1 MFTTLSRPIRSGS
14 SKTVQGDYIN
24 IAKSRLLALAAAH
37 SASLLAVP
45 AVLAAEPTAGQIEE
59 IVVTARQREE
69 KIEDV
74 PVTITAFTQA
84 DIRSAGIERP
94 TDFIALTPG
103 VAQVQTAE
111 AGDLQVNIRGIN
123 TGRDSETNFALVIDG
138 VLQTNPNA
146 LNQELNNVTQIEVL
160 KGPQGALYGRNALA
174 GAIIIT
180 TREPGDEFEGEVTA
194 GYGNDNSYKGSLFLG
209 GPVGNSRAS
218 LSAYTRSTDGQWDN
232 EKLDCDDCVDYFE
245 ETGFSGRVLWEAAG
259 GEMDFKARYSEIESG
274 AINFNAAI
282 ALADVA
288 PFVGDAFYA
297 DPNNH
302 NFRYINNVKPRN
314 EQENT
319 NLSLKGEWALD
330 YATVTS
336 YLAFNKQTNYFLTDG
351 TSDAF
356 LLYAFNLGGTLN
368 SEAAATCQATNDANL
383 TDPGYEPPFFGIP
396 SSIWFT
402 PAGGGAAG
410 FLPPYGPSTCGGY
423 QYQQRDQTDTS
434 FELRLTSPGDQR
446 ARWVGGVY
454 VADIERDVVVSQ
466 GADLGGRLLAKPF
479 VPSSGPNPTDLLY
492 DDTFNS
498 RVFAVFG
505 QLAYDV
511 VDDVEVALALRYD
524 IEKREV
530 SNNVPVCDGENPTGC
545 RAQTFGFNFYSNPYI
560 NPAYTANPAYATG
573 GIPDRRETFD
583 QLQPKLSVNWKL
595 TDDFAVFAS
604 YGYGFRSGG
613 FNSSGSAATIGQ
625 AYRGE
630 NGGTTPLCLGANTTG
645 PNGPVYPPACGPN
658 SVFNVSEV
666 SDVFDKEVSKAAELG
681 FKSFFFDRTLSVNAA
696 VYHTDLE
703 DMQFFNFFAG
713 PFGLLRVVTNIDEV
727 TLQGAEFDFRWRAS
741 DMFSFFGG
749 FAWTDG
755 EIDKYEGRP
764 YTEGNKVPYAPEYTG
779 NLGGEMTLPVGA
791 NFQLITRI
799 DASFVGETWFH
810 PVQENR
816 LPNLFGYFGFGQGE
830 FSKMKR
836 DPYAALNARM
846 TLQAEKWGVTAW
858 GRNVLDEEYLAE
870 IIPAPEF
877 GGSFIHDAPGL
888 SYGLDVNFKF

>member
-1 MFTTLSRPIRSGS
+1 MRSGS
-14 SKTVQGDYIN
+14 SKSVQGDYMN
-24 IAKSRLLALAAAH
+24 MPKSRLLALAAAH

-69 KIEDV
+69 RIQDV

-94 TDFIALTPG
+94 QDFIALTPG

-146 LNQELNNVTQIEVL
+146 LNQELTNVTQIEVL

-174 GAIIIT
+174 GALILT
-180 TREPGDEFEGEVTA
+180 TRKPGDEFEGEVRA
-194 GYGNDNSYKGSLFLG
+194 GYGNDNSYNGNLYVG
-209 GPVGNSRAS
+209 GPIGGARGA
-218 LSAYTRSTDGQWDN
+218 LFAYTRSTDGQWDN

-245 ETGFSGRVLWEAAG
+245 ESGVTGRLLFEAFG
-259 GEMDFKARYSEIESG
+259 GEMDFKAKYSQIDSG

-297 DPNNH
+297 DPNDH

-319 NLSLKGEWALD
+319 NISLKGEWALD

-336 YLAFNKQTNYFLTDG
+336 YVAFNKQTNYFLTDG

-356 LLYAFNLGGTLN
+356 LLYMVNLPAPN
-368 SEAAATCQATNDANL
+368 SSAAVTACQQSNDANL
-383 TDPGYEPPFFGIP
+383 TDPGYEAPFFGIP

-402 PAGGGAAG
+402 PAGNNGAG

-423 QYQQRDQTDTS
+423 QYQQRDQTDAS

-446 ARWVGGVY
+446 ARWVGGLY

-466 GADLGGRLLAKPF
+466 GADLGGKLLAKAF

-492 DDTFNS
+492 DDTFDS

-511 VDDVEVALALRYD
+511 VDNLELALALRYD

-530 SNNVPVCDGENPTGC
+530 SNNVPVCSSGDTTSC
-545 RAQTFGFNFYSNPYI
+545 RAQTPLFGLVWRANPTVPAYI
-560 NPAYTANPAYATG
+560 NPAYTANPAYATA

-595 TDDFAVFAS
+595 TDDFSVFAS

-613 FNSSGSAATIGQ
+613 FNSSGSAATIAQ

-630 NGGTTPLCLGANTTG
+630 NGGFTPLCLGPGLA
-645 PNGPVYPPACGPN
+645 PPACGPG
-658 SVFNVSEV
+658 SVYNISEV

-727 TLQGAEFDFRWRAS
+727 TLQGAEVDFRWRAS

-755 EIDKYEGRP
+755 EIDKYAGRP

-791 NFQLITRI
+791 NFQLITRL

-816 LPNLFGYFGFGQGE
+816 LPNLFTYFGFGQGE